1 MKGENKMDH
10 VVYLD
15 AEVKELDNLLSGK
28 KTMIIRGAAGR
39 KVPYGQ
45 VKKGDVLYFINN
57 NAEGIIKARAQV
69 SYVINSDKMDRDT
82 SIKLVKTN
90 QNKIQLTE
98 KQFKRWAGKRYIVL
112 IEIKNIEEI
121 TPFRFNRDD
130 FKNRMDDWLPVEKIE
145 IVKK

>member
-15 AEVKELDNLLSGK
+15 AEAKELDNLLSGK

-39 KVPYGQ
+39 KVPYRQ
-45 VKKGDVLYFINN
+45 VKKGDILYFINN
-57 NAEGIIKARAQV
+57 NAEGMIKAKAQV
-69 SYVINSDKMDRDT
+69 SCVINSDKMDKDT
-82 SIKLVKTN
+82 SIKLVKNN
-90 QNKIQLTE
+90 QNKLQLTE
-98 KQFKRWAGKRYIVL
+98 KQFKRWAGKRYIIL

-121 TPFRFNRDD
+121 TPFQFNRDD